1 MIHQPACLIRR
12 WRAESRDQRFKAAFR
27 RIFPRCVFDRPS
39 RLSQSRSSFFLWAC
53 LFSVLRPRRRCKT
66 RSVLSPSLRRY
77 PHFISRE
84 SFSVFSGSFH
94 AVYSSK
100 YVFLGFSARSPLPRS
115 LKCSDDYVLH
125 VRILYLALTLLE
137 RRDQYLILLV
147 RLHNTLTWPR

>member
-12 WRAESRDQRFKAAFR
+12 WRAEIRDSKPPFGEFSPDAFLTA
-27 RIFPRCVFDRPS
+27 PLAS
-39 RLSQSRSSFFLWAC
+39 LSQSRSSFFLWAC

-115 LKCSDDYVLH
+115 IKCSDDYVLH